1 MSGSRFPPYS
11 SSTPPSTN
19 GASTAEE
26 EELAFY
32 FTMPESLQVTSFSDP
47 FADPFGLNDNSF
59 GQIMRAM
66 EPPAVE
72 MPPYSAFERVFTS
85 ASSAQDAQYSQST
98 SRATIPIPEGFV
110 APTILPLGFQA
121 SNVDPFR
128 PSLGIDSE
136 SSSQPLASYS
146 CPLPTHQ
153 NGNSGSVFTSASS
166 AQDATN
172 FQSTSRVTIPI
183 PEGFVAPN
191 LLPLGFQ
198 ASNLDPFR
206 PSLGIDS
213 ESSSQPLASYSCP
226 LPTHQNGNSG
236 SVFTSAS
243 SAQDATNFQSTSRVT
258 IPIPEGFVA
267 PNLLPLGFQASNL
280 DPFRPSLGIDSESSS
295 QPLASYSYP
304 LPTHQNGNSGSVPLP
319 THQNGNSGSSPLPV
333 HSHTDP
339 RLSLNYQ
346 TGRDLS
352 TFSPH
357 TFPEINETKPLHWAL
372 EQFELPVVP
381 VAGPSSLQ
389 PYSASPLGANGNF
402 NFSVPAVI
410 PNGWHPDQATTENFL
425 GYDSP
430 AIPVAGPSSRPYS
443 APPPRASSRSG

>member
-1 MSGSRFPPYS
+1 
-11 SSTPPSTN
+11 
-19 GASTAEE
+19 
-26 EELAFY
+26 
-32 FTMPESLQVTSFSDP
+32 
-47 FADPFGLNDNSF
+47 
-59 GQIMRAM
+59 MRAM

-110 APTILPLGFQA
+110 APTILPLGFEA

-136 SSSQPLASYS
+136 SSSQPQASYS

-172 FQSTSRVTIPI
+172 FQSTSR
-183 PEGFVAPN
+183 A
-191 LLPLGFQ
+191 
-198 ASNLDPFR
+198 
-206 PSLGIDS
+206 
-213 ESSSQPLASYSCP
+213 
-226 LPTHQNGNSG
+226 
-236 SVFTSAS
+236 
-243 SAQDATNFQSTSRVT
+243 T

-304 LPTHQNGNSGSVPLP
+304 LPTHQNGNSGSVPRP
-319 THQNGNSGSSPLPV
+319 THQNGNSGSAPLPV

-346 TGRDLS
+346 TGRNLS
-352 TFSPH
+352 PFSPH
-357 TFPEINETKPLHWAL
+357 TFPEINQTKPLHWGFD
-372 EQFELPVVP
+372 QFELPVAP

-389 PYSASPLGANGNF
+389 PYSAPPLGANGNF

-443 APPPRASSRSG
+443 APPPGASSRSVKKKNEKSFQKGGCKGI